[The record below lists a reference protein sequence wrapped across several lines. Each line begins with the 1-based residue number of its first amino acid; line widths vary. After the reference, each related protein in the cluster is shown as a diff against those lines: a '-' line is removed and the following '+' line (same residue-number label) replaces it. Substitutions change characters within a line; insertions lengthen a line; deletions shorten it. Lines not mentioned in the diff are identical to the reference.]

1 MGAFSGACLL
11 AMAGA
16 FIASQIYGNF
26 EGAAA
31 MSGGTPGA
39 GVGAIGGAGASLWLI
54 LRQGGPARRHRSGR
68 ADGTRHHDGGLFR
81 IRRIFG
87 PMYRARYGCNL

>member
-16 FIASQIYGNF
+16 FIASQIYGNV

-31 MSGGTPGA
+31 MSGGWL
-39 GVGAIGGAGASLWLI
+39 GAIAGGVAGAAGALWLI
-54 LRQGGPARRHRSGR
+54 LRQGGHHGGTAVVGLTGLAIILMVCLAFVAFSG
-68 ADGTRHHDGGLFR
+68 
-81 IRRIFG
+81 
-87 PMYRARYGCNL
+87 

>member
-16 FIASQIYGNF
+16 FIASEIYGSF

-31 MSGGTPGA
+31 MAGGWLGA
-39 GVGAIGGAGASLWLI
+39 FAGAIVGLAVGLWLI
-54 LRQGGPARRHRSGR
+54 LRRGGHHG
-68 ADGTRHHDGGLFR
+68 GTAVVALTGFAIMMLAGFT
-81 IRRIFG
+81 FV
-87 PMYRARYGCNL
+87 AFSE

>member
-16 FIASQIYGNF
+16 FVASFLYGNF

-31 MSGGTPGA
+31 MAGGWLGA
-39 GVGAIGGAGASLWLI
+39 FAGAILGAIVALWLI
-54 LRQGGPARRHRSGR
+54 LRRGGHHG
-68 ADGTRHHDGGLFR
+68 GTAVVALTGLA
-81 IRRIFG
+81 IILVVCFG
-87 PMYRARYGCNL
+87 YVVVSE

>member
-16 FIASQIYGNF
+16 FIASEIYGNF

-31 MSGGTPGA
+31 MAGGWLGA
-39 GVGAIGGAGASLWLI
+39 FAGAAAGAAVALWLI
-54 LRQGGPARRHRSGR
+54 LRQGGHWGGTAVVALSGL
-68 ADGTRHHDGGLFR
+68 AIVLVACFVFVAFSG
-81 IRRIFG
+81 
-87 PMYRARYGCNL
+87 

>member
-16 FIASQIYGNF
+16 FIASQIYGTF

-31 MSGGTPGA
+31 MSGGTIGA
-39 GVGAIGGAGASLWLI
+39 FAGLAVGAVAALWLI
-54 LRQGGPARRHRSGR
+54 LRQGGQHGAM
-68 ADGTRHHDGGLFR
+68 AVVALTGLA
-81 IRRIFG
+81 IILVVCFG
-87 PMYRARYGCNL
+87 YVVVSE

>member
-16 FIASQIYGNF
+16 AIASQIYGNF

-31 MSGGTPGA
+31 MSGGWLGA
-39 GVGAIGGAGASLWLI
+39 VVGAIGGAGTGLWLI
-54 LRQGGPARRHRSGR
+54 LRRGGQHGGTAVAALTGLAIMMVVCFAFVAFSG
-68 ADGTRHHDGGLFR
+68 
-81 IRRIFG
+81 
-87 PMYRARYGCNL
+87 